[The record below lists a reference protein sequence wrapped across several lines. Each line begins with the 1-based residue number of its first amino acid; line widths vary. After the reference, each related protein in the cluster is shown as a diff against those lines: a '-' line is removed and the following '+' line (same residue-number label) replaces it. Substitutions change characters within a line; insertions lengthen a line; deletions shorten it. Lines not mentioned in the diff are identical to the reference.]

1 MILRILEKN
10 RPGTPAAV
18 DPESPPGQLSAE
30 GNTNARQEA
39 AKMFLRKETHSREKL
54 VPGWASQAGAQ
65 MPRSA
70 AGTKNLFIM
79 KFI

>member
-1 MILRILEKN
+1 
-10 RPGTPAAV
+10 
-18 DPESPPGQLSAE
+18 
-30 GNTNARQEA
+30 
-39 AKMFLRKETHSREKL
+39 MFLRKETHSREKL